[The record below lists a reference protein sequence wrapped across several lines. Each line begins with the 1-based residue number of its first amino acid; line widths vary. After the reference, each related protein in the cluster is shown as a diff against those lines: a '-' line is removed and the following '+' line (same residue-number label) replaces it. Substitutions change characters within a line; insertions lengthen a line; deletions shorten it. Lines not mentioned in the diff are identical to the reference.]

1 MPRLISLRN
10 SRGFTLV
17 EVMVAFTIIL
27 VGLLA
32 LLQTVNLA
40 IEYNLKNQ
48 QRDEVVR
55 VAEDIMNGM
64 RTQPFY
70 SPPSN
75 NLPFSN
81 YTTVPSK
88 MRAMTG
94 RYAVRRTT
102 TAVGSS
108 RQYVVQV
115 RWAYK
120 NYSATHSIVTVRGA
134 Q

>member
-1 MPRLISLRN
+1 MSLRN
-10 SRGFTLV
+10 STGFTLV
-17 EVMVAFTIIL
+17 EVMVAFSIIL

-32 LLQTVNLA
+32 LLQSVNLA

-55 VAEDIMNGM
+55 VAEDVMSDM
-64 RTQPFY
+64 RTQSFGTTF
-70 SPPSN
+70 
-75 NLPFSN
+75 NL
-81 YTTVPSK
+81 YTTVPSR
-88 MRAMTG
+88 MRSMNR
-94 RYAVRRTT
+94 RYSVRRTV

-108 RQYVVQV
+108 KQYVVDV

-120 NYSATHSIVTVRGA
+120 NYSATHSIVTVRGV